1 MSEQTIKLTG
11 RPDEQLDLVIKEPVG
26 GGYKWR
32 VASAGP
38 AVDVQQKREPG
49 SGGAIGAAK
58 SVTVLMKPR
67 ERGRH
72 RVVMELSRPWE
83 SEPAERRII
92 DIDVA
97 D

>member
-1 MSEQTIKLTG
+1 MGEQIIKLTA
-11 RPDEQLDLVIKEPVG
+11 RPDEELDVVINEPVG

-32 VASAGP
+32 VASADP
-38 AVDVQQKREPG
+38 TVDVQQKREPAA
-49 SGGAIGAAK
+49 GGAVGAAK
-58 SVTVLMKPR
+58 SLTLVMRPR
-67 ERGRH
+67 QRGHH

-83 SEPAERRII
+83 AMPAERRII